1 MTSTNTLIQSALA
14 APTTH
19 CVITA
24 YADGSVRRHETR
36 SAASAETFAIGERRK
51 IGRPLI
57 NRDTGRPVEVVSVTV
72 SAL

>member
-1 MTSTNTLIQSALA
+1 MHTNALIHAALSA
-14 APTTH
+14 PKTH
-19 CVITA
+19 CVTTA

-57 NRDTGRPVEVVSVTV
+57 NRDTGLPVEVVSVTV
-72 SAL
+72 SPL